1 MLEAGLTGSEG
12 EEIRPKPKSDASS
25 RFENYFNFKNNFL
38 KLS

>member
-25 RFENYFNFKNNFL
+25 RFENYFNVKNNFL
-38 KLS
+38 KFS